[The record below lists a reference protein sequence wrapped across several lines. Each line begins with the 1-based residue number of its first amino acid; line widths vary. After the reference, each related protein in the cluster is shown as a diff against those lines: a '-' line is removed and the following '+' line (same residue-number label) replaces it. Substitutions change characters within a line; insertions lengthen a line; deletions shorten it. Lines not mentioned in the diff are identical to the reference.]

1 MDQILYGAAYYD
13 EYMPVERLDQDIEMM
28 KQAGINVVRIAEST
42 WSTYEPQ
49 DGVFDFYHVERV
61 MDAMEAAG
69 ISVIIG
75 TPTYAV
81 PTWMVKAYPDVLATT
96 VKGRGMYGPRQ
107 IMDITSPVYLYYA
120 ERIIRKLMACTAK
133 RKCVI
138 GYQLDNE
145 TKYYGTAGKNVQ
157 ERFVKYLRNKFHN
170 SLEDMNRA
178 FGLDY
183 WSNRIN
189 AWEDFPD
196 VRGTINGSL
205 GAEFEKFQRSLVTEF
220 LGWQSGIAAEYKR
233 EDQFITQNFDFEWRG
248 YSYGVQPDVDHYQT
262 AKCLSVAGTDIY
274 HPTQDDLTG
283 AEIAFGG
290 DSTRSLKQDNYLVL
304 ETEAQGFP
312 CWVPYPGQLRL
323 QAYSHLAS
331 GANSVM
337 YWHWHSIHNSME
349 TFWKGLL
356 SHDFKANAAYLE
368 AGTIGR
374 ELKDIGSKLVNLKK
388 HNRTAIL
395 VSNESLTALKWFPI
409 DMGASME
416 PHLYYNDVVRW
427 IYDVLYKSNIECDFL
442 FPESDNLEQYQV
454 LIVPALYSAPAALLE
469 RINSFVEQ
477 GGHLITTFKSGFTD
491 ENVQVRTEQQPGIL
505 SKCLGVNYSQF
516 TFPKDVWLKNE
527 LSDDGN
533 TNDEL
538 LEYPKSCLEVSGFM
552 ELLKT
557 DSAKVIMSYDH
568 PAWKDYAAVT
578 WDQYGKGTAVYIGCM
593 TSPEALK
600 NIIRYT
606 YEKAGLWTADQQAEF
621 PVIIRSGINQSG
633 VNIRYYFNYSSNERQ
648 VEYQHSKGQELLSGS
663 AVERG
668 ALISLSP
675 WGIAIVE
682 SEQTN

>member
-49 DGVFDFYHVERV
+49 DGVFDFSHVERV

-133 RKCVI
+133 HKCVI

-248 YSYGVQPDVDHYQT
+248 YSYGVQPDVDHYQA

-290 DSTRSLKQDNYLVL
+290 DSTRSLKQNNYLVL

-374 ELKDIGSKLVNLKK
+374 ELKEIGRKLVNLKK
-388 HNRTAIL
+388 QNRTAIL

-578 WDQYGKGTAVYIGCM
+578 WNQYGKGTAVYIGCM

-633 VNIRYYFNYSSNERQ
+633 ANIRYYFNYSSNKRQ
-648 VEYQHSKGQELLSGS
+648 VEYQHSKGKELLSGS
-663 AVERG
+663 AVEQG

>member
-49 DGVFDFYHVERV
+49 DGVFDFSHVERV

-107 IMDITSPVYLYYA
+107 IMDITNPVYLYYA

-170 SLEDMNRA
+170 SLEEMNRA

-248 YSYGVQPDVDHYQT
+248 YSYGVQPDVDHYQA

-290 DSTRSLKQDNYLVL
+290 DSTRSLKQNNYLVL

-374 ELKDIGSKLVNLKK
+374 ELKEIGRKLVNLKK
-388 HNRTAIL
+388 QNRTAIL

-454 LIVPALYSAPAALLE
+454 LIVPALYSAPDALLE
-469 RINSFVEQ
+469 RINSFVER

-516 TFPKDVWLKNE
+516 TFPKDVWLKNK

-578 WDQYGKGTAVYIGCM
+578 WNQYGKGTAVYIGCM
-593 TSPEALK
+593 ISPEALK

-606 YEKAGLWTADQQAEF
+606 YENAGLWTADQQAEF

-633 VNIRYYFNYSSNERQ
+633 ANIRYYFNYSSNKRQ

-663 AVERG
+663 AVEQG

>member
-120 ERIIRKLMACTAK
+120 ERIIRKLMACTAR

>member
-49 DGVFDFYHVERV
+49 DGVFDFSHVERV

-248 YSYGVQPDVDHYQT
+248 YSYGVQPDVDHYQA

-374 ELKDIGSKLVNLKK
+374 ELKEIGRKLVNLKK
-388 HNRTAIL
+388 QNRTAIL

-454 LIVPALYSAPAALLE
+454 LIVPALYSAPDALLE

-578 WDQYGKGTAVYIGCM
+578 WNQYGKGTAVYIGCM

-633 VNIRYYFNYSSNERQ
+633 ANIRYYFNYSSNKRQ
-648 VEYQHSKGQELLSGS
+648 VEYQHLKGKELLSGS
-663 AVERG
+663 AVEQG

>member
-13 EYMPVERLDQDIEMM
+13 EYMPVDRLDQDIEMM

-49 DGVFDFYHVERV
+49 DGVFDFSHVERV

-248 YSYGVQPDVDHYQT
+248 YSYGVQPDVDHYQA

-356 SHDFKANAAYLE
+356 SHDFKANASYLE

-374 ELKDIGSKLVNLKK
+374 ELKEIGSKLVNLKK
-388 HNRTAIL
+388 QNRTAIL

-442 FPESDNLEQYQV
+442 FPESNNLEQYQV

-578 WDQYGKGTAVYIGCM
+578 WNQYGKGTAVYIGCM

-633 VNIRYYFNYSSNERQ
+633 ANIRYYFNYSSNEWQ

-663 AVERG
+663 AVEQG

>member
-49 DGVFDFYHVERV
+49 DGVFDFSHVERV

-133 RKCVI
+133 HKCVI

-170 SLEDMNRA
+170 SLEEMNRA

-248 YSYGVQPDVDHYQT
+248 YSYGVQPDVDHYQA

-290 DSTRSLKQDNYLVL
+290 DSTRSLKQNNYLVL

-374 ELKDIGSKLVNLKK
+374 ELKEIGRKLVNLKK
-388 HNRTAIL
+388 QNRTAIL

-557 DSAKVIMSYDH
+557 DSAKVMMSYDH

-578 WDQYGKGTAVYIGCM
+578 WNQYGKGTAVYIGCM

-633 VNIRYYFNYSSNERQ
+633 ANIRYYFNYSSNKRQ
-648 VEYQHSKGQELLSGS
+648 VEYQHSKGKELLSGS
-663 AVERG
+663 AVEQG

>member
-13 EYMPVERLDQDIEMM
+13 EYMPVERLDQDTEMM

-133 RKCVI
+133 HKCVI

-248 YSYGVQPDVDHYQT
+248 YSYGVQPDVDHYQA

-578 WDQYGKGTAVYIGCM
+578 WNQYGKGTAVYIGCM

-621 PVIIRSGINQSG
+621 PVIIRSGINQSAA
-633 VNIRYYFNYSSNERQ
+633 NIRYYFNYSSNERQ

-663 AVERG
+663 AVEQG

>member
-49 DGVFDFYHVERV
+49 DGVFDFSHVERV

-248 YSYGVQPDVDHYQT
+248 YSYGVQPDVDHYQA

-290 DSTRSLKQDNYLVL
+290 DSTRSLKQNNYLVL

-374 ELKDIGSKLVNLKK
+374 ELKEIGSKLVNLKK

-578 WDQYGKGTAVYIGCM
+578 WNQYGKGTAVYIGCM